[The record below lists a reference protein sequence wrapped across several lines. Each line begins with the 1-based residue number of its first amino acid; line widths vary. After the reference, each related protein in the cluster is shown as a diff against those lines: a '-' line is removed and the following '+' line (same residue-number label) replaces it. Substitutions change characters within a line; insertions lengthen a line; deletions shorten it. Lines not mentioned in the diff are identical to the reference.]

1 MLLKEPKVS
10 SEGDVKPEKRWS
22 MGRGLALTACL
33 VAVAITGGA
42 SIHFAMNE
50 ARFPVGTVIQLL
62 GSLVCTWAVIYK
74 RPIDKKKGAG
84 AKNV

>member
-1 MLLKEPKVS
+1 
-10 SEGDVKPEKRWS
+10 
-22 MGRGLALTACL
+22 MGRILALTACL
-33 VAVAITGGA
+33 IAVAITGGA

-50 ARFPVGTVIQLL
+50 ASPVGTVIQLL

-74 RPIDKKKGAG
+74 NPVGNKKGSG